1 MTVKAKRIKKKAVKY
16 CDPAVC
22 HECEYLGDGDFICW
36 KQDEIVIADWEP
48 TENFLMCNGRKET

>member
-22 HECEYLGDGDFICW
+22 HECEYLGEGDIE
-36 KQDEIVIADWEP
+36 EI
-48 TENFLMCNGRKET
+48 